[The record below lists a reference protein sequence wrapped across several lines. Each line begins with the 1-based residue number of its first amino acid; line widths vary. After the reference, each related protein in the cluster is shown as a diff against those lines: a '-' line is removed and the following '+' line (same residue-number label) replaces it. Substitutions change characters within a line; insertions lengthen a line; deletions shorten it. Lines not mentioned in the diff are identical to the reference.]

1 MKRKPMKKNVSKK
14 VFKMH
19 SGTHKKNLLNPR
31 MMRGGI
37 RL

>member
-1 MKRKPMKKNVSKK
+1 MKRKPMTKGYSKK
-14 VFKMH
+14 VFRMH